1 MAQSKN
7 KALLSVGDRIRYNI
21 REWTTELEV
30 IKVGILYYHFKVI
43 QTTFKDH
50 KSTPKR
56 GYISYV
62 DGDIR
67 REEFIVIKNHGV
79 KRAIKRINRVTEG
92 KKQKGRLNS
101 APKQ

>member
-56 GYISYV
+56 GYISDI

-67 REEFIVIKNHGV
+67 RDEFVVIKNHGIKRAV
-79 KRAIKRINRVTEG
+79 KRIKHTR
-92 KKQKGRLNS
+92 QGRKTTKS
-101 APKQ
+101 I